1 MIGWGNCDILDT
13 PRDEE
18 GGHTPGVSTAS
29 GKRRP
34 GGTGGGG
41 GGGNGGTDDEASNHS
56 SVKEKVIVLQKSFSI
71 LVDYLLA
78 TKNSNYSSDAKSLM
92 FI

>member
-1 MIGWGNCDILDT
+1 MIGCGNCDILDT

-18 GGHTPGVSTAS
+18 GAHTPGVSTAS

-41 GGGNGGTDDEASNHS
+41 GGGGGSGGTDEEASNHS
-56 SVKEKVIVLQKSFSI
+56 SVKEIAIALQKPLSVM
-71 LVDYLLA
+71 VDNLLA
-78 TKNSNYSSDAKSLM
+78 TYNN
-92 FI
+92 

>member
-13 PRDEE
+13 LRDEE
-18 GGHTPGVSTAS
+18 EAHTPGVSTAS

-56 SVKEKVIVLQKSFSI
+56 SVTGKVIVLQKSLGI
-71 LVDYLLA
+71 LVDNLLA
-78 TKNSNYSSDAKSLM
+78 TKNNNYSNDAKSLM